1 MFNLRILLFT
11 SVIFLV
17 SSLFP
22 NNIFASVRC
31 ETQYGGGEICTTTGE
46 VQINKAVFDPANSKY
61 VDNLFVESYRF
72 NADEEILFRLG
83 VKNVGNNTLNTVH
96 VWDNLPSHLE
106 FSNGNMDFY
115 IYNLLSGENRD
126 YYFKAKVKNN
136 LDNDKVTCEN
146 NIAYAQTGD
155 FRDDDS
161 AQVCYWRKTFGISVL
176 PPSGPSGTLLL
187 LTLSLLSF
195 SSAIF
200 LKLNKNINFDRK

>member
-72 NADEEILFRLG
+72 SAGEEILFRLG

-106 FSNGNMDFY
+106 VASGSTDFY
-115 IYNLLSGENRD
+115 LYNLAPGENRD
-126 YYFKAKVKNN
+126 FFSKPGLEIILITIKLPVK
-136 LDNDKVTCEN
+136 T
-146 NIAYAQTGD
+146 I
-155 FRDDDS
+155 
-161 AQVCYWRKTFGISVL
+161 
-176 PPSGPSGTLLL
+176 L
-187 LTLSLLSF
+187 LTPKP
-195 SSAIF
+195 AISETMTRPRF
-200 LKLNKNINFDRK
+200 AIGAKPLAFPFFPPPAQPAPPFY